1 MKHSPVYRVQCATY
15 AIFKELMGITSDVSK
30 GPDPRYHFRV
40 VPGRRS
46 AYSLELRKQVA
57 DEVRRRR
64 DFDSAAEYVANTCES
79 LLN

>member
-1 MKHSPVYRVQCATY
+1 MS
-15 AIFKELMGITSDVSK
+15 ITSDVSH
-30 GPDPRYHFRV
+30 GPDPRYYFRV

-64 DFDSAAEYVANTCES
+64 NFDKAAI
-79 LLN
+79 